1 MKVVEFSQAEIIGR
15 LWIMDVLLISKKIIE
30 EGSCIGL
37 TEKKQN
43 MLLKRTNRWVEVMFD
58 TFGKTSF
65 NIYQI
70 NAYSLIRDNG
80 LLKEGVNYLY
90 SDIHFEKNITLQE
103 MYGYIEQ
110 IEKGEEFKKI
120 SRLYYTD
127 NGQIE
132 EDFCEVEA
140 VIDNFYDEE
149 YYGYS
154 VFNGNAKGEEN
165 IDLCYGE
172 SFYMYSI
179 KDETILKYFK
189 MIRGDR
195 EKEIIVKSVIA
206 DIVSMLDV
214 GSKVIGYKSMD
225 KEIKVIVVVND
236 YMFDESDVVELFQ
249 IKTETVI
256 RSIISKHYMEN
267 EIRLIREQ

>member
-1 MKVVEFSQAEIIGR
+1 M
-15 LWIMDVLLISKKIIE
+15 
-30 EGSCIGL
+30 
-37 TEKKQN
+37 
-43 MLLKRTNRWVEVMFD
+43 
-58 TFGKTSF
+58 
-65 NIYQI
+65 
-70 NAYSLIRDNG
+70 
-80 LLKEGVNYLY
+80 
-90 SDIHFEKNITLQE
+90 
-103 MYGYIEQ
+103 
-110 IEKGEEFKKI
+110 
-120 SRLYYTD
+120 
-127 NGQIE
+127 
-132 EDFCEVEA
+132 
-140 VIDNFYDEE
+140 IDNFYDEE